1 VFSCRSFR
9 FDPQLVDRAV
19 AEGCGQRLVHAPVL
33 VEEGEAVEVGR
44 CDDDLEVIARPGPIL
59 DRELGRAGERLR
71 EDRADRVGLHAS
83 DGSGGTLDAD
93 APPRP
98 LPARLPDAPTLKVEG
113 LAGFGGI
120 AIGAKADD

>member
-1 VFSCRSFR
+1 
-9 FDPQLVDRAV
+9 
-19 AEGCGQRLVHAPVL
+19 
-33 VEEGEAVEVGR
+33 
-44 CDDDLEVIARPGPIL
+44 
-59 DRELGRAGERLR
+59 
-71 EDRADRVGLHAS
+71 VGLHAS